1 MNEPED
7 TDRDRLLKMSKST
20 LDQAVDG
27 LDDATLRD
35 LRCVRREALLA
46 GKPSVSEKRSAW
58 LLPVGGLATAAT
70 VAVLTV
76 SLWLTPPEHD
86 LSTQLPPLEDLALL
100 GDAESLE
107 FYEELDF
114 YLWLDD
120 EDEQEA
126 G

>member
-7 TDRDRLLKMSKST
+7 TDRLLKMSTST
-20 LDQAVDG
+20 LDQAMDE

-35 LRCVRREALLA
+35 LRCVRREALLV
-46 GKPSVSEKRSAW
+46 GKSVGSDKRSGW
-58 LLPVGGLATAAT
+58 LLPVGGLAAAAT
-70 VAVLTV
+70 VSVLTV
-76 SLWLTPPEHD
+76 SLWLMSPEND
-86 LSTQLPPLEDLALL
+86 PVSQLPPLEDMALL

-107 FYEELDF
+107 FYENLDF

-120 EDEQEA
+120 EREA

>member
-7 TDRDRLLKMSKST
+7 TDRLLKMSKAT

-35 LRCVRREALLA
+35 LRRVRREALLA
-46 GKPSVSEKRSAW
+46 DKPAVSEKRPAW
-58 LLPVGGLATAAT
+58 LLPVSGLATAAA
-70 VAVLTV
+70 VAILTV
-76 SLWLTPPEHD
+76 SLWLTPPEND
-86 LSTQLPPLEDLALL
+86 PVAQFPPLEDLALL
-100 GDAESLE
+100 GDVESLE
-107 FYEELDF
+107 FYEDLDF

-120 EDEQEA
+120 EKEA

>member
-1 MNEPED
+1 VNEPED
-7 TDRDRLLKMSKST
+7 TDRLLKISKST
-20 LDQAVDG
+20 LDQAANE

-35 LRCVRREALLA
+35 LRRVRREALLA
-46 GKPSVSEKRSAW
+46 GKSSVSEKRPAW

-76 SLWLTPPEHD
+76 SLWLTPPEAD
-86 LSTQLPPLEDLALL
+86 PAAQFPPLEDLALL
-100 GDAESLE
+100 GDVESLE
-107 FYEELDF
+107 FYEDLDF

-120 EDEQEA
+120 EKEA

>member
-7 TDRDRLLKMSKST
+7 TDRLLKMSKTT
-20 LDQAVDG
+20 LDQAADR

-35 LRCVRREALLA
+35 LRQVRYEALLA
-46 GKPSVSEKRSAW
+46 GKPAASGKRPAW
-58 LLPVGGLATAAT
+58 LLPVGGLAAAAT

-76 SLWLTPPEHD
+76 SLWLTPPEND
-86 LSTQLPPLEDLALL
+86 PAAQFSPLEDLALL
-100 GDAESLE
+100 GDVESLE
-107 FYEELDF
+107 FYEDLDF

-120 EDEQEA
+120 EKEA